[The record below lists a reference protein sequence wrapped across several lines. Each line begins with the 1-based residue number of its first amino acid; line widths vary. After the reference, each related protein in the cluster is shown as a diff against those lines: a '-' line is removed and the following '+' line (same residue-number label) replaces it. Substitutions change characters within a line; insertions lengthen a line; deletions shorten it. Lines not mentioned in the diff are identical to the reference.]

1 MNLIK
6 NNIRTLQE
14 HEPFMDLALK
24 EACKSQARGEVPVG
38 AVLVGSDGKILARA
52 HNTIEHSQ
60 TQLAHAEIKVLRI
73 AAKKTSSWRMDGC
86 WLYVTLEPC
95 VMCFGALSLSRVEG
109 IVFGAT
115 SPLFGAGL
123 LDPLTMEKVKSKI
136 QIIGNLKQ
144 EASADILRQFF
155 KRAREK

>member
-1 MNLIK
+1 M
-6 NNIRTLQE
+6 E
-14 HEPFMDLALK
+14 LALV
-24 EACKSQARGEVPVG
+24 EARKSEARGEVPVG
-38 AVLVGSDGKILARA
+38 AILVDETGKAIARA
-52 HNTIEHSQ
+52 YNTIEHSQ
-60 TQLAHAEIKVLRI
+60 TQLAHAELKVLKI
-73 AAKKTSSWRMDGC
+73 AAKKRSSWRMDGC

-123 LDPLTMEKVKSKI
+123 IDPAVMERACGKL

-155 KRAREK
+155 KRAREKKEGHRE